1 MTHDSTNMRS
11 LLIIDQEPI
20 RNAAKDEITSLY
32 GKMRRLRSQID
43 GFESVD
49 KPAFMRWLRHEF
61 QGQLNELNSLQ
72 EKLIEAEEIVSE
84 VQTVRLAL
92 GCSYY
97 DAYVNTMERRNLL
110 SQSEDYEEEEE
121 QFARGG
127 FKSKGAKDGSRVDE
141 EADECNSMGDTD
153 SDEAGESKENVGKN
167 SGTDREAKSES
178 LGFWSAVRERTGVAF
193 ESLKQKYRELA
204 RLLHP
209 DLRGGGDSW
218 THELWQRTQ
227 KAYSEKDPKQLNEIL
242 ILARASV
249 GEIGN
254 DSSVWDLRQ
263 ATDQLKKILRDVRKE
278 FNQLK
283 QEMAWGFTHEA
294 DKTRL
299 RRRIAYDLEY
309 QQDEISTRLEAL
321 DGQLARWSVPTSRA
335 STQRRARSRASAR
348 QRSAW
353 DLDLGY

>member
-1 MTHDSTNMRS
+1 MTHESLNMRS
-11 LLIIDQEPI
+11 LLVIDQEPI
-20 RNAAKDEITSLY
+20 RNTAKDELTDLY

-43 GFESVD
+43 EFESVD

-61 QGQLNELNSLQ
+61 QKQLDDLNSLQ

-97 DAYVNTMERRNLL
+97 DAYVNTMERRNLY
-110 SQSEDYEEEEE
+110 SQAEDFDEEEEE
-121 QFARGG
+121 FARGG
-127 FKSKGAKDGSRVDE
+127 FKSKGSRADE
-141 EADECNSMGDTD
+141 EPDVDSANFGAD
-153 SDEAGESKENVGKN
+153 SDSDADSERDQKRGKGSDGE
-167 SGTDREAKSES
+167 TSEG
-178 LGFWSAVRERTGVAF
+178 LGFWSAVREKTGNAF

-227 KAYSEKDPKQLNEIL
+227 KAYSEKDSSELGEIL

-254 DSSVWDLRQ
+254 DSSIWDLHK
-263 ATDQLKKILRDVRKE
+263 ASNQLRKILRDVRRE
-278 FNQLK
+278 VTQLK
-283 QEMAWGFTHEA
+283 QDMAWGFTHLT

-299 RRRIAYDLEY
+299 RRRIAYDIEY
-309 QQDEISTRLEAL
+309 QHDEVETRLEAL

-335 STQRRARSRASAR
+335 SNQRRTRSRANAR

-353 DLDLGY
+353 DLDLDF